1 MRVKWRHIKLPV
13 LILGVVGLYSFT
25 VNRNAARKMTG
36 VEIRFADSNQLFI
49 TYEMVNK
56 LLIQKNKDTSGVRK
70 DELDLNI
77 LEQALNSNDMIQ
89 NAHVYL
95 TVNGELG
102 AKVKQR
108 KPIARVNATVPFY
121 IDSEGKPMPLSSV
134 FSARVPIIT
143 GDVKKDDLKEIYGL
157 ADYIRNDEFLKKH
170 IVGIHKTDKNFELK
184 LRVDEF
190 IVMLGD
196 TENLDN
202 KFFNFKAF
210 YQKAIKDRSLSDY
223 KAVNLKFNNQVVCTK
238 K

>member
-1 MRVKWRHIKLPV
+1 MKVKWIHIKLP
-13 LILGVVGLYSFT
+13 LLLLLVVFLFSFT
-25 VNRNAARKMTG
+25 ANRNAARKMSG
-36 VEIRFADSNQLFI
+36 VEIEFADSNQLFI

-56 LLIQKNKDTSGVRK
+56 LLIQNQADTSGVRK

-77 LEQALNSNDMIQ
+77 LEQALISNDMIQ

-95 TVNGELG
+95 TVNGQLG

-108 KPIARVNATVPFY
+108 KPIARVNTTVPFY
-121 IDSEGKPMPLSSV
+121 IDSEGKPMPLSGV

-143 GDVKKDDLKEIYGL
+143 GDVNKNDLDETFEL
-157 ADYIRNDEFLKKH
+157 SEYIQNDTFLKKH
-170 IVGIHKTDKNFELK
+170 VVGIHKTGKSFELE

-190 IVMLGD
+190 VVKLGD
-196 TENLDN
+196 LENLDK

-210 YQKAIKDRSLSDY
+210 YQKAIKDKSLSEY
-223 KAVNLKFNNQVVCTK
+223 EAVNLKFNNQVVCTK